1 MKLCEERH
9 NFKFLILKNSEH
21 GMLQCYTEGCMLW
34 PLTIWFF
41 SFMFPPVMKMHGD
54 LLETSTEPIYY
65 VLKSL
70 EQKYD
75 SQELD
80 LEPYSN

>member
-1 MKLCEERH
+1 MLHRRVYVVAA
-9 NFKFLILKNSEH
+9 NYMVFFLHVS
-21 GMLQCYTEGCMLW
+21 
-34 PLTIWFF
+34 
-41 SFMFPPVMKMHGD
+41 
-54 LLETSTEPIYY
+54 TSNENAWPIYY

>member
-1 MKLCEERH
+1 
-9 NFKFLILKNSEH
+9 
-21 GMLQCYTEGCMLW
+21 
-34 PLTIWFF
+34 
-41 SFMFPPVMKMHGD
+41 V
-54 LLETSTEPIYY
+54 PIYY

>member
-1 MKLCEERH
+1 
-9 NFKFLILKNSEH
+9 
-21 GMLQCYTEGCMLW
+21 MLW
-34 PLTIWFF
+34 LLTIWFF

-54 LLETSTEPIYY
+54 LLETSTDVVFQVPIYY

>member
-1 MKLCEERH
+1 
-9 NFKFLILKNSEH
+9 
-21 GMLQCYTEGCMLW
+21 
-34 PLTIWFF
+34 
-41 SFMFPPVMKMHGD
+41 MKMHGD
-54 LLETSTEPIYY
+54 LLETSTGVVFQVPIYY

>member
-1 MKLCEERH
+1 
-9 NFKFLILKNSEH
+9 
-21 GMLQCYTEGCMLW
+21 MLLTPSSSPPPP
-34 PLTIWFF
+34 PLPLL
-41 SFMFPPVMKMHGD
+41 SLSSNPPLSLFYH
-54 LLETSTEPIYY
+54 